1 MPYLKGLTA
10 LKLGGSVITD
20 KNSYMKANGVVI
32 NRLVDEIARSHI
44 PEILIVHGGGSF
56 GHPLAQKYRIK
67 EGFKRKGQL
76 LGFCKVHTAMIE
88 LNRLLVD
95 ALLKGD
101 IPAVPVFPFSYVTT
115 SGGRIESID
124 LTSIRELLR
133 IGLVPVSC
141 GDGVLDRARGFT
153 ILSGDQLISTLSVG
167 LNANRI
173 VVGVDVDGIFT
184 SDPKTDPD
192 AELIDFL
199 SLREAR
205 KLLSSLGRSTST
217 DVTGG
222 MFGKIHE
229 LLSAVEKGLEVVI
242 VNARKPGRILK
253 VLSGKAFIGTR
264 IVAGE

>member
-20 KNSYMKANGVVI
+20 KNSYMKANEAVI
-32 NRLVDEIARSHI
+32 HRLVDEIARSHI

-56 GHPLAQKYRIK
+56 GHPLARKYRIK
-67 EGFKRKGQL
+67 EGFKREEQL
-76 LGFCKVHTAMIE
+76 LGFCKVRTAMIE
-88 LNRLLVD
+88 LNRLLVS
-95 ALLKGD
+95 ALLKGG
-101 IPAVPVFPFSYVTT
+101 IPAVPVFPCSHVTT
-115 SGGRIESID
+115 SEGRIESID

-133 IGLVPVSC
+133 IGLVPVTC
-141 GDGVLDRARGFT
+141 GDAVSDRAQGFT
-153 ILSGDQLISTLSVG
+153 ILSGDQLISSLSVD
-167 LNANRI
+167 LNAHRI
-173 VVGVDVDGIFT
+173 VVGVDVDGVFT
-184 SDPKTDPD
+184 SDPKTDPN
-192 AELIDFL
+192 AELVDFL

-229 LLSAVEKGLEVVI
+229 LLSAVEKGIEVVI
-242 VNARKPGRILK
+242 VNACKPGRIREA
-253 VLSGKAFIGTR
+253 LSGKAFVGTR